1 MIKEKQM
8 VISTVFKLGNR
19 RVKVGSYKG
28 DYIIEFRQLTGDLSP
43 RAWHI
48 VERDKIVTTGIKMS
62 KESAICV
69 LQGLIDRLRA
79 DGEIKA
85 LDPQNVPKIS

>member
-19 RVKVGSYKG
+19 RVKVGYYKG
-28 DYIIEFRQLTGDLSP
+28 DYIIEFRQLTDNLSP

-62 KESAICV
+62 KDGAICV
-69 LQGLIDRLRA
+69 LQGLLDRLRA
-79 DGEIKA
+79 DGAIKD
-85 LDPQNVPKIS
+85 LDPLNVQ